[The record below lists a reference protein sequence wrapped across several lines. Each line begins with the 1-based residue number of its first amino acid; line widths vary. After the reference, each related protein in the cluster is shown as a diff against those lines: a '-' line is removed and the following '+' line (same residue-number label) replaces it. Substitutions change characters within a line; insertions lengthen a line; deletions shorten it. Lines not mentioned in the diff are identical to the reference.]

1 MASFDFISCRK
12 EEVVSQ
18 FVCVRQSIL
27 LKCSDTV
34 QRTNLLAQMYA
45 PDLTV
50 YRCFESCNQDWFSAN
65 KFGSN
70 HDRVKISINPWVF
83 FREEFSQ
90 KALPCV
96 YLSSC
101 QKCID
106 PPWKYLIARSCS
118 VSDFFSPCHRT
129 SLVFREFT
137 PYSKNPRY
145 VHSEYRS
152 SFFFIL
158 FRATYGLFRAL
169 KSVIRFVM
177 CTARIKGSR

>member
-118 VSDFFSPCHRT
+118 VLDFFPRVIARLSYFANLHRIPKIRDT
-129 SLVFREFT
+129 YIASIAVVFFL
-137 PYSKNPRY
+137 
-145 VHSEYRS
+145 
-152 SFFFIL
+152 SFFA
-158 FRATYGLFRAL
+158 RHTDYSGL
-169 KSVIRFVM
+169 
-177 CTARIKGSR
+177 